1 MLASYARFLWDADD
15 EDEDE
20 DEEGKAVFN
29 QCGVKSNKNFIHM
42 ESHWPPL
49 TAAS

>member
-15 EDEDE
+15 EDEE
-20 DEEGKAVFN
+20 DEVGIS
-29 QCGVKSNKNFIHM
+29 QCGGKSNKDFIQM
-42 ESHWPPL
+42 DSHWPPL